1 MTEDELFKFAEK
13 NNLTVDC
20 HLPTQYYVRIE
31 HALFGPT
38 REIII
43 TYLKPIDGRRWIYL
57 NDYLMKSAF
66 NPDKYTTIQNDNH
79 INLHEITEDY
89 LDNYLKERLKKFD
102 EIYLAS
108 TAKQIRES
116 GNVLKEE
123 LNKLA
128 IEVL

>member
-31 HALFGPT
+31 HALFGST

-43 TYLKPIDGRRWIYL
+43 TYLKPLDGRRWIYL
-57 NDYLMKSAF
+57 NDYLMKSSF
-66 NPDKYTTIQNDNH
+66 NPDRYVTIQNKDH
-79 INLHEITEDY
+79 INLHEITEGY
-89 LDNYLKERLKKFD
+89 LDNYLKNRLKKFD
-102 EIYLAS
+102 EIYMAS
-108 TAKQIRES
+108 TTKQISES

-123 LNKLA
+123 LHKLA
-128 IEVL
+128 SEVL

>member
-1 MTEDELFKFAEK
+1 MTEAELFKFAEK

-20 HLPTQYYVRIE
+20 HLSDHYFIYIE
-31 HALFGPT
+31 HALFGST
-38 REIII
+38 REVII
-43 TYLKPIDGRRWIYL
+43 TYLKPLDGRRWIYL

-66 NPDKYTTIQNDNH
+66 NPDKYTTIQNDNN
-79 INLHEITEDY
+79 INLHEITEGY
-89 LDNYLKERLKKFD
+89 LDTYLKERLKKFD
-102 EIYLAS
+102 EIYMAS
-108 TAKQIRES
+108 TTKQISES

>member
-20 HLPTQYYVRIE
+20 NHPNQYYVRIE
-31 HALFGPT
+31 HALFGTT
-38 REIII
+38 RQVII
-43 TYLKPIDGRRWIYL
+43 TYLKPPDGRRWICL

-66 NPDKYTTIQNDNH
+66 NPDKYVTIQSKNH

-102 EIYLAS
+102 EIYMAS
-108 TAKQIRES
+108 TTRQISES
-116 GNVLKEE
+116 GNVLESE
-123 LNKLA
+123 LSKMA
-128 IEVL
+128 GEDV